1 MGGRSES
8 ASGLAKPIGRTSWSR
23 ASAKMIRCGDFE
35 SIGQRDRAVGKLG
48 TKRHHLLADPRQAE
62 VGDLQ
67 DAVLG
72 DKQIAGLDVAMAAQ
86 PLPRGVLHSLAELD
100 AKPQRLDKVEPAATD
115 PANQVP
121 ALNQLHN
128 NVRLTLDDL
137 DRVRLDDV
145 RMSTELHPEPALGG
159 KPRPPDLVTQQFVLQ
174 GLECDHR
181 PTGFAQVVVDHVDQ
195 AHSTFVHVEDLE
207 PVTDPVAH
215 TPDAHHGEYPIPGSH
230 QRARNHR
237 ACRHHYTPDPALG
250 SDIRQ
255 VL

>member
-1 MGGRSES
+1 
-8 ASGLAKPIGRTSWSR
+8 
-23 ASAKMIRCGDFE
+23 
-35 SIGQRDRAVGKLG
+35 
-48 TKRHHLLADPRQAE
+48 
-62 VGDLQ
+62 
-67 DAVLG
+67 
-72 DKQIAGLDVAMAAQ
+72 MAAQ

-100 AKPQRLDKVEPAATD
+100 AKPQRLDKVEAAATD

-121 ALNQLHN
+121 ALNQLQN
-128 NVRLTLDDL
+128 NVRLALDDL

-145 RMSTELHPEPALGG
+145 RMLTELHPEPALRG

-207 PVTDPVAH
+207 SVTDPVAH
-215 TPDAHHGEYPIPGSH
+215 TPDAHHERYPIPGSH

-237 ACRHHYTPDPALG
+237 ACWHHYTPDPAFG

-255 VL
+255 VLYRNSWPVPRVWSEKAGRRSRGPQAPVHLPVGRGKTVEPVRQAGEDNVGFVAKAKLFHHALGGDIEWQGPARDLR